1 MPTTYSTSLR
11 LSLMATGE
19 QAGNWGTITNTNLG
33 TLLEQAICGYVA
45 VTVSGV
51 GDTTLTNLNGASDE
65 ARNMVVELIGSPG
78 AARNVIVPTAEKV
91 YLVRNSTSGGY
102 AMTVKTSAGTGASI
116 AAGDTA
122 WVYCDGTNI
131 VQGSAQYNASTNTM
145 VGNLVGNV
153 TGDVTG
159 SASLN
164 VLKSGDT
171 MTGNLTVSKASPVV
185 SFIRPSSGTSANIE
199 SYVSSNARW
208 VIAPGD
214 QSSETGSNA
223 GSNFL
228 IARYSDAGSYI
239 DNPLTISRATG
250 VTDFTSS
257 PTIAGSPMCPPGV
270 MMPYAGSSAPSGW
283 LMAAGQAISRTT
295 YAALFAAIGTVYGAG
310 DGSTTFNVPDLRG
323 RAIFGRD
330 DMGGSAANRITN
342 AVSGITGTTLGA
354 TGGNQNLAA
363 HTHTVTDPG
372 HTHTLTDPG
381 HNHTLTDPGHS
392 HGPSTGTSF
401 WGNGGTT
408 GSGQPTGGGFG
419 YTGTTTAL
427 STTGVTIASSTTG
440 ITNAS
445 NTTGISVASTGT
457 GASANVP
464 PAIIMNYIIKA

>member
-102 AMTVKTSAGTGASI
+102 AMTVKTSAGTGVSI
-116 AAGDTA
+116 SAGDTA
-122 WVYCDGTNI
+122 WVYCDGTNV
-131 VQGSAQYNASTNTM
+131 VQGGAQYNATTNTM
-145 VGNLVGNV
+145 VGNLV
-153 TGDVTG
+153 GDVTG

-164 VLKSGDT
+164 VLKAGDT
-171 MTGNLTVSKASPVV
+171 MTGNLIVSKSTPII
-185 SFIRPSSGTSANIE
+185 SFIRPAAGTSAAIE

-323 RAIFGRD
+323 RSIFGRD

-342 AVSGITGTTLGA
+342 AVSGINGTTLGA
-354 TGGNQNLAA
+354 AGGDQNLAA

-372 HTHTLTDPG
+372 HTHTVSDPG
-381 HNHTLTDPGHS
+381 HTH
-392 HGPSTGTSF
+392 
-401 WGNGGTT
+401 
-408 GSGQPTGGGFG
+408 
-419 YTGTTTAL
+419 TGTTNSAGDHTHTFTRPAGV
-427 STTGVTIASSTTG
+427 GVTAGSYASWSGSGTNTETTASAGVHTHTFTTNNGTTG
-440 ITNAS
+440 ITNAT
-445 NTTGISVASTGT
+445 NTTGISVASAGTGT
-457 GASANVP
+457 AANVP